1 MYPLSFISRSS
12 YLSSFFRQHAIQ
24 KQFPLS
30 VFVFIGSLLV
40 SASQDA
46 GGYAISGQNNLK
58 LPYLYVAWVILHWY
72 TCGAAG
78 RSGGRA
84 GRCTVTW
91 LPKFLGCIGYQ
102 IFLPMVLRFA
112 RERAPLLS
120 EFITEMILTIRTDE
134 PNIYRTYS
142 YRDNQICFSFFRRF
156 WRYGNYQQSIK
167 QPSRDQEA
175 ISELPQT
182 SVSKR
187 GEVRGQ
193 WDENDFLFFCK

>member
-1 MYPLSFISRSS
+1 MSRLLSLTLAICRSFLDNMPYRNNFRFPFS
-12 YLSSFFRQHAIQ
+12 SLLTLYLSLLHKTRVAMR
-24 KQFPLS
+24 FPAKITWSCHTCMLIEL
-30 VFVFIGSLLV
+30 FYIGMPV
-40 SASQDA
+40 VRAD
-46 GGYAISGQNNLK
+46 
-58 LPYLYVAWVILHWY
+58 
-72 TCGAAG
+72 G
-78 RSGGRA
+78 RSGGRT

-102 IFLPMVLRFA
+102 ILIPMVLRFA

-187 GEVRGQ
+187 GEVRGR
-193 WDENDFLFFCK
+193 WYGNDFLFFCK